1 MKDYRDGICPSCKK
15 NYQLWRKEKNN
26 EYPLHHETTNSF
38 EQEGNKLL
46 LKCHHCQ
53 HEFEVINNG

>member
-1 MKDYRDGICPSCKK
+1 MALEFTDYIVGVCPKCKK
-15 NYQLWRKEKNN
+15 KYQLWRKEKNN

-46 LKCHHCQ
+46 
-53 HEFEVINNG
+53 FY